1 MQIEARRAS
10 NPIVRKC
17 AMVPILFIKLIVS
30 ITLVLTLSAVAEHVS
45 PRAAGLLAGY
55 PAGATITLF
64 FIGLDISPEFAAD
77 SAVYTMMGLVAT
89 EVFVYCYFKSTLYFK
104 RFSIVISSVF
114 AIIGYFIV
122 TWILHYVRLNKFLA
136 ALIPVAS
143 IFVFVYLFRQIQN
156 TIIENRVKLTPKI
169 LFLRAFLA
177 GFIILIIIGT
187 AKFVGS
193 RWAGLF
199 SAFPST
205 LFPLILIVHLTYDK
219 AHVHTIIKNFPL
231 GLGSLITYSLCVSIV
246 YPTSG
251 IYIGTVISL
260 AAASVYLL
268 LYRLIAIRTR

>member
-1 MQIEARRAS
+1 
-10 NPIVRKC
+10 
-17 AMVPILFIKLIVS
+17 MVSILFIKLFVS

-45 PRAAGLLAGY
+45 PRAAGLLAGF
-55 PAGATITLF
+55 PAGAAITLF

-89 EVFVYCYFKSTLYFK
+89 QAFVYCYFKATLYFK
-104 RFSIVISSVF
+104 RYSILASSVF
-114 AIIGYFIV
+114 AVIGYFIV
-122 TWILHYVRLNKFLA
+122 AWLLQYIRLNKFLA
-136 ALIPVAS
+136 ALIPIAS
-143 IFVFVYLFRQIQN
+143 IFVFVYLFRRIQN
-156 TIIENRVKLTPKI
+156 ATIRDRIKLTPGI

-177 GFIILIIIGT
+177 GFMILIIIGT
-187 AKFVGS
+187 AKFVGF

-246 YPTSG
+246 YPASG
-251 IYIGTVISL
+251 IYIGTAISL
-260 AAASVYLL
+260 TAASVYLL
-268 LYRLIAIRTR
+268 VYRLVAVRIR